1 MTSVSVT
8 KIRRGYSSPD
18 RHKPLRVEERLIFRK
33 KCFQS
38 FEGVIRKVV
47 SWFNVSNFSS
57 KNISATKY
65 FYPMVNVFFKKNG
78 LFLASFSLFLSF
90 QYSFFSVDSK
100 SNLPMTGC
108 EPRIYG
114 VGSNCSTNWATTAA
128 LHAKA
133 LFWTKSRFLN
143 NLRIWKQVYI
153 LWCPKLQKIHK
164 QFHF

>member
-65 FYPMVNVFFKKNG
+65 FYPMVNVFLKNG

-90 QYSFFSVDSK
+90 QYSFLQLIVNQICRWLDVNRGFMVLEATVLPTEQQPLPYMLKHYFGRNLDFSI
-100 SNLPMTGC
+100 T
-108 EPRIYG
+108 
-114 VGSNCSTNWATTAA
+114 
-128 LHAKA
+128 
-133 LFWTKSRFLN
+133 
-143 NLRIWKQVYI
+143 
-153 LWCPKLQKIHK
+153 
-164 QFHF
+164 